1 LLKQGEKNRFY
12 EELLGAVWG
21 YLSDKLNI
29 PLSALSRETAR
40 TALQSRSVDESLMDD
55 LFRIIDECEVARYA
69 QVSENMGTEKLYMDT
84 LNVITLLQQ
93 KLK

>member
-1 LLKQGEKNRFY
+1 
-12 EELLGAVWG
+12 
-21 YLSDKLNI
+21 
-29 PLSALSRETAR
+29 
-40 TALQSRSVDESLMDD
+40 MDD